1 MRRSIELLALTTL
14 IAAFAVLPAR
24 ADWAD
29 DDVSDDD
36 DDDDVE
42 CTVDANETDGFDCFD
57 CVALNADEGYC
68 ALQHGDSDYDF
79 VCSRDDQGEHIE
91 VWCAEDTNE
100 SEPAPG
106 CAHLLS
112 PRVPTMAIPVLMTG
126 LFTLL
131 VLAWRRE
138 D

>member
-1 MRRSIELLALTTL
+1 M
-14 IAAFAVLPAR
+14 
-24 ADWAD
+24 
-29 DDVSDDD
+29 SDDD
-36 DDDDVE
+36 DDDDDDDVVV
-42 CTVDANETDGFDCFD
+42 CTVDANETEGFDCFD
-57 CVALNADEGYC
+57 CVALHGDSAYC
-68 ALQHGDSDYDF
+68 ADQHGDSDYEF
-79 VCSRDDQGEHIE
+79 VCSREDQDERIE